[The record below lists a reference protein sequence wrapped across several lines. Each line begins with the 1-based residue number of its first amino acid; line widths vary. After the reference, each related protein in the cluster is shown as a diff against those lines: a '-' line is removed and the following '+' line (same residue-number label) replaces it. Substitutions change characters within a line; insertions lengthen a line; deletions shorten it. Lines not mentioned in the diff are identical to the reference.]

1 MAIAYDNAVVNLSI
15 SSGTNSTTIT
25 VSSSVNRVM
34 FAGIFSTGGDDLNNV
49 TATKGGSQVA
59 MTFIGKIINNGLEE
73 VYLYYIVNPDSGTNT
88 VTATLSGTPTT
99 RMSVA
104 TYIGASQTGVPDA
117 SATGQSTNGGT
128 GTLTTIANNCWAV
141 MFVRGSTDVVAS
153 TNSTERP
160 SAAGSTSA
168 IFDSN
173 GPITPAGSFSMLYT
187 DTGPSAWVMAS
198 FSPAGGGVSTPS
210 FRRLLGVGN

>member
-1 MAIAYDNAVVNLSI
+1 MAIGYDNAVVNLSI
-15 SSGTNSTTIT
+15 SSTTNSTSLS
-25 VSSSVNRVM
+25 VSASANRVM
-34 FAGIFSTGGDDLNNV
+34 FAGIFSTVGDDLTGIV
-49 TATKGGSQVA
+49 ATKGGSQVA
-59 MTFIGKIINNGLEE
+59 MTFIAKINNGSEE

-88 VTATLSGTPTT
+88 VTASFSTNVVS
-99 RMSVA
+99 RMSVS
-104 TYIGASQTGVPDA
+104 TYTGASQTGVPDA

-141 MFVRGSTDVVAS
+141 MFVRGSTNVVAS

-173 GPITPAGSFSMLYT
+173 GAITPAGSFSMSYT

-198 FSPAGGGVSTPS
+198 FAPSVSATAN
-210 FRRLLGVGN
+210 GNFLTFM